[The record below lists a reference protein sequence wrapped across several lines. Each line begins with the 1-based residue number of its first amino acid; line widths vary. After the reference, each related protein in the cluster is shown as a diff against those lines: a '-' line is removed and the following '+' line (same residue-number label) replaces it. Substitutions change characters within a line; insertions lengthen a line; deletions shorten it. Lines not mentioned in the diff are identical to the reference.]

1 MAPLCFATFFTLYR
15 QLSVSNIDL
24 IYSVTASQY
33 TIAWMCHNLYFQRNM
48 FWLSS
53 VFYYQDNTV
62 SNVSVQIHLY
72 SFSSLD
78 KLQEGE

>member
-1 MAPLCFATFFTLYR
+1 
-15 QLSVSNIDL
+15 
-24 IYSVTASQY
+24 
-33 TIAWMCHNLYFQRNM
+33 M

-78 KLQEGE
+78 KLQEGEWVKDWYCHTSLLHEIDFDLKIF